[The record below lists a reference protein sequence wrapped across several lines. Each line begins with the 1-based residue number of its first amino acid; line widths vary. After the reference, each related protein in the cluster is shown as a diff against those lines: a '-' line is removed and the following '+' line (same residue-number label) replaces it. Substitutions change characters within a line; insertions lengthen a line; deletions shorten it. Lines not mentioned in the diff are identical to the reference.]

1 MNRPDPDPSSSLSKA
16 ALQAFHSPIND
27 LMERAL
33 AAPDLISLAAG
44 FVDQASLPVEAAREA
59 ASAILADPVEARRSL
74 QYGTTLGDPALRRR
88 LVGLLEADAT
98 LEVPA
103 LADAVRR
110 TVVTTGSQQLLYLI
124 AETLIDPGDIVL
136 VESPTYFVFMGVLQ
150 ARGARVI
157 GVETD
162 EGGLRIDA
170 LESTLEAIETR
181 GELDRVKLIYT
192 IPEHS
197 NPTGLSLDADRRGAL
212 VAVARSW
219 SKRRRIYILEDA
231 AYRGLTYEGDEAP
244 GVWEHDPDGQTVIL
258 ARTFS
263 KTFSPGLKLGWG
275 ILPSPLVEPILRL
288 KSGHDF
294 GTAHFNQQLIE
305 KVIAQGGYREQ
316 VARLVETYRAKRDAL
331 LDTLE
336 EHFAPWGGSVSWTH
350 PRGGLYVWMTLPDG
364 VDSGREGLLFES
376 ALAEGVLYVP
386 GGFAFASEPTPPP
399 TNTVR
404 LSFGVA
410 APSALAE
417 GARRLSAALAKV
429 RPPGHADANKR
440 SKVGGAVLSKT

>member
-1 MNRPDPDPSSSLSKA
+1 MNRPEIPLSQA
-16 ALQAFHSPIND
+16 ARRAFDSPIND
-27 LMERAL
+27 LMARAL
-33 AAPDLISLAAG
+33 AAPDLVSLAAG

-59 ASAILADPVEARRSL
+59 AASMLADPVDARRAL

-88 LVGLLEADAT
+88 LVGLLETDAT

-103 LADAVRR
+103 LADAFER
-110 TVVTTGSQQLLYLI
+110 TVVTNGSQQLLYLI

-136 VESPTYFVFMGVLQ
+136 VESPTYFVFMGLLE
-150 ARGARVI
+150 AKGARVI

-162 EGGLRIDA
+162 DGGLRIDA
-170 LESTLEAIETR
+170 LESALEAIEAR

-192 IPEHS
+192 IPEHG

-231 AYRGLTYEGDEAP
+231 AYRGLTYEGGEAP
-244 GVWEHDPDGQTVIL
+244 GVWEHDRAGDSVIL

-275 ILPSPLVEPILRL
+275 LLPAPLVEPILRL

-294 GTAHFNQQLIE
+294 GTSHFNQQLIE
-305 KVIAQGGYREQ
+305 GVLARGDYTRQID
-316 VARLVETYRAKRDAL
+316 RLVNTYRTKRDAML
-331 LDTLE
+331 RALR

-350 PRGGLYVWMTLPDG
+350 PRGGLYVWLTLPEG
-364 VDSGREGLLFES
+364 VDSGRDGRLFEA

-386 GGFAFASEPTPPP
+386 GGFAFPREPVPPP
-399 TNTVR
+399 TNTAR

-410 APSALAE
+410 PPARLDE
-417 GARRLSAALAKV
+417 GVRRLSKALASV
-429 RPPGHADANKR
+429 APPGRLDRERA
-440 SKVGGAVLSKT
+440 VGMLSGASRH